1 MKTFFANRIFT
12 NIVKL
17 KKYHTG
23 LHWALNTM
31 TSVLKWKGIF
41 RDIVPWIHREE
52 EHVMKKTE
60 ITVIQLQVKEWQGF
74 LGTTKN

>member
-1 MKTFFANRIFT
+1 
-12 NIVKL
+12 
-17 KKYHTG
+17 
-23 LHWALNTM
+23 M

-74 LGTTKN
+74 LGTTKNQEETGENSSLESSEGP